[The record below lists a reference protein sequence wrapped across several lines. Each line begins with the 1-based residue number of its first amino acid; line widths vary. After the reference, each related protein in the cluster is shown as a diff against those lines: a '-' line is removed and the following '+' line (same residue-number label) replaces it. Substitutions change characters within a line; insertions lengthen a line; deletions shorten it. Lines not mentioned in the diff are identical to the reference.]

1 VLALAT
7 VLALSANADLHKE
20 RVVSAPIADVW
31 KAWTT
36 VEGAKAFFAPDAKI
50 EPKPGGAYEL
60 YFAPALPDGS
70 RGSEGCTVITAEPN
84 KRLAFTWSF
93 PPVLPELRAAKAHTQ
108 VMVTLAPAAAGT
120 KVTLDQTGF
129 VEAGGDWEAGLH
141 YFDRAWDQVLARL
154 ERHFKRGHVDF
165 EWPYAPTQLKWMA
178 GSWKSG
184 DEKRGFTELWVANE
198 NGLTG
203 SYREVMNGQAGFFE
217 LSNIAREGDELVL
230 SMRMFDRSLKDAK
243 KTAAGPLRF
252 VLEQL
257 DGHKAVF
264 VGDGTNKG
272 SLTYELLNPHHLRI
286 TLDRADGAP
295 VEHFDFGR
303 FSP

>member
-1 VLALAT
+1 
-7 VLALSANADLHKE
+7 
-20 RVVSAPIADVW
+20 VVSA
-31 KAWTT
+31 
-36 VEGAKAFFAPDAKI
+36 EQ
-50 EPKPGGAYEL
+50 
-60 YFAPALPDGS
+60 
-70 RGSEGCTVITAEPN
+70 N
-84 KRLAFTWSF
+84 KRLAFTCTF
-93 PPVLPELRAAKAHTQ
+93 PPSLSALRQTNAQTQ
-108 VMVTLAPAAAGT
+108 VSVTLARSGSGT
-120 KVTLDQTGF
+120 KVTVDQTGF
-129 VEAGGDWEAGLH
+129 APLGADGQAGLH
-141 YFDRAWDQVLARL
+141 HFDHVWDLQLARL
-154 ERHFKRGHVDF
+154 ERYFKRGKIGCG
-165 EWPYAPTQLKWMA
+165 WPYAPTQLKWMA
-178 GSWKSG
+178 GTWKSG

-252 VLEQL
+252 VLDQL
-257 DGHKAVF
+257 DGQKAVF

-303 FSP
+303 FFP